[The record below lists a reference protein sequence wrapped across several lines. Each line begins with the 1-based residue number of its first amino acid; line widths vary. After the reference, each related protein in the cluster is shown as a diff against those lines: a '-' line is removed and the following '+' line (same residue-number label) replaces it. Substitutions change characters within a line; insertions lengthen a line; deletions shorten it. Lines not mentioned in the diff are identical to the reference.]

1 MLMNA
6 EVLLPQGEDVRLAK
20 VIIRDVDSDGKV
32 LGDYNDIRILNTIL
46 YDVQL
51 PDGANKPY

>member
-1 MLMNA
+1 MNA

-20 VIIRDVDSDGKV
+20 VIRRNIDSDSKFI
-32 LGDYNDIRILNTIL
+32 GDYNNITMLNTIL

-51 PDGANKPY
+51 RDGTIKP